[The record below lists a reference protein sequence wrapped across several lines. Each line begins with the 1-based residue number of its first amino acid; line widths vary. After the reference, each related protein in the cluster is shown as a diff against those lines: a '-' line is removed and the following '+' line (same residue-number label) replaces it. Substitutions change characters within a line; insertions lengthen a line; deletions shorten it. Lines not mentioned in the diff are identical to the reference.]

1 MTVATAMRRFIL
13 AAVPVALFMAGCS
26 SSEPPPPCPPVG
38 TPSPLESFT
47 QFEPAGG
54 RDLTQVKFS
63 GRFSGFQSTC
73 EYDDTG
79 VDLDLAVQIVVERG
93 PADRD
98 RQANLQYF
106 VAVEDSPGNITAK
119 QIFDVAIPFEGN
131 SRRLARIEELKLR
144 IPTPSDLSFSK
155 VRVVVGF
162 QLTPE
167 QVAYNRSQKP

>member
-1 MTVATAMRRFIL
+1 MTVTTAMRRFVL

-26 SSEPPPPCPPVG
+26 SSEPPPPCPSVG

-63 GRFSGFQSTC
+63 GKFSGFQSTC

-79 VDLDLAVQIVVERG
+79 VDVDLAIQMIVERG

-98 RQANLQYF
+98 RQADLQYF
-106 VAVEDSPGNITAK
+106 VAVENGPGNLTAK
-119 QIFDVAIPFEGN
+119 HVFDVGIPFEGN
-131 SRRLARIEELKLR
+131 SRRLARVEELQLR
-144 IPTPSDLSFSK
+144 IPLPADLSFSK
-155 VRVVVGF
+155 VRVLVGF
-162 QLTPE
+162 QLTQE
-167 QVAYNRSQKP
+167 QVDYNRSQKP